1 MDANHPANGVNFARR
16 NTLCVIITIKRLS
29 GSEPR
34 KGDELA
40 TKFGLLVAER
50 ISKTFDL
57 QPRPEPTSEERLIA
71 AAVGTAAVIGLGVV
85 AYLLQ
90 AALRWTALFLAYG
103 LLPCSSHGPYGVRI
117 SSNPR
122 TQINC
127 LEPTADFGSFAPQAD
142 VPCGK
147 RSKSVVDEPDEN
159 QRELDWL

>member
-1 MDANHPANGVNFARR
+1 MIRLLLGLTLLSVLSIFVIPAVLVTTGTPLEVVYVVPFA
-16 NTLCVIITIKRLS
+16 LGVIITIKRLS

-90 AALRWTALFLAYG
+90 AALRWYG
-103 LLPCSSHGPYGVRI
+103 IIFGLWLIAMFVAWAVRRP
-117 SSNPR
+117 NLQQPKD
-122 TQINC
+122 
-127 LEPTADFGSFAPQAD
+127 AD
-142 VPCGK
+142 
-147 RSKSVVDEPDEN
+147 
-159 QRELDWL
+159 

>member
-1 MDANHPANGVNFARR
+1 MIRLLLALGLLSVLSIFVIPAVLVTTGTPLEVVYVVPFA
-16 NTLCVIITIKRLS
+16 LCVIITIKRLS

-90 AALRWTALFLAYG
+90 AALRWYG
-103 LLPCSSHGPYGVRI
+103 IIFGLWLIAMFVAWAVRLPNLQQPKD
-117 SSNPR
+117 
-122 TQINC
+122 
-127 LEPTADFGSFAPQAD
+127 AD
-142 VPCGK
+142 
-147 RSKSVVDEPDEN
+147 
-159 QRELDWL
+159 

>member
-1 MDANHPANGVNFARR
+1 MIRLLLALALLSVLSIFVIPAVLVTTGTPLEVVYVVPFA
-16 NTLCVIITIKRLS
+16 LCVIITLKRLS

-90 AALRWTALFLAYG
+90 AAVRWYG
-103 LLPCSSHGPYGVRI
+103 IIFGLWLIAMFVAWAVRRP
-117 SSNPR
+117 NLQQPKD
-122 TQINC
+122 
-127 LEPTADFGSFAPQAD
+127 AD
-142 VPCGK
+142 
-147 RSKSVVDEPDEN
+147 
-159 QRELDWL
+159 

>member
-1 MDANHPANGVNFARR
+1 MIRLLLALALLSVLSIFVIPAVLVTTDTPLEVVYVVPFA
-16 NTLCVIITIKRLS
+16 LCVIITIKRLS

-90 AALRWTALFLAYG
+90 AALRWYG
-103 LLPCSSHGPYGVRI
+103 IIFGLWLIAMFVAWAVRRP
-117 SSNPR
+117 NLQQPKD
-122 TQINC
+122 
-127 LEPTADFGSFAPQAD
+127 AD
-142 VPCGK
+142 
-147 RSKSVVDEPDEN
+147 
-159 QRELDWL
+159 